1 MYEDDSDKAELLAEI
16 NNVNFGKDDGRLLE
30 LPLSNLAKSNMSFV
44 YMQQK
49 EKL

>member
-1 MYEDDSDKAELLAEI
+1 MYKDEPDKAELLAEI
-16 NNVNFGKDDGRLLE
+16 NNVNFGEDDGGLLE